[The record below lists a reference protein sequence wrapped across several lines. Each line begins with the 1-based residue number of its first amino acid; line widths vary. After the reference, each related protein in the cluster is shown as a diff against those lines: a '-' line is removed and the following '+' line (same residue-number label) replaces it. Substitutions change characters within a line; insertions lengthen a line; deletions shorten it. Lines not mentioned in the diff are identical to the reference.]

1 MIFASA
7 LLAPLA
13 FAHGQTHSELTPEL
27 AAERAAEPEHTQSTN
42 DTTLA
47 QFNDSLK
54 VFINQINVRVAMGYG
69 ERSSI
74 IRGTDPLSFY
84 VLPDVSYY
92 GEKFFFDNGMLGYSI
107 KQSRRHEV
115 SIFTK
120 LNTEFSYFTDSITGY
135 WFGDAYSGGLSSTSM
150 QPSGGW
156 GDFTDDEEILPN
168 VDNVAK
174 RAWAID
180 AGVRVDYYPA
190 DRTHVGLA
198 VQQDIRNKHNGYSA
212 ALMVSQGVPTGLG
225 NFQVKGELT
234 YKSDKLVDYYYGI
247 SSRDNV
253 APIYHYR
260 GKAVLQPAVS
270 LHWQYPL
277 REHLSLVSSA
287 RVMWLGDGVADSPLV
302 TKDTTTTFFLGVSYA
317 F

>member
-1 MIFASA
+1 MFELTANTYRKFLCTSA
-7 LLAPLA
+7 LLSVLACAPVSA
-13 FAHGQTHSELTPEL
+13 SEPL
-27 AAERAAEPEHTQSTN
+27 AAEQQAD
-42 DTTLA
+42 DTHSALE

-74 IRGTDPLSFY
+74 VRGTGPLAFY

-115 SIFTK
+115 SVFTK

-135 WFGDAYSGGLSSTSM
+135 WFGDAYSGGLSTTNM
-150 QPSGGW
+150 QPNGGW
-156 GDFTDDEEILPN
+156 DEQQPN
-168 VDNVAK
+168 VDNIAK
-174 RAWAID
+174 RRWAID

-190 DRTHVGLA
+190 ERTHVGLA
-198 VQQDIRNKHNGYSA
+198 LLQDVSNKHQGHSA
-212 ALMVSQGVPTGLG
+212 SLMVSHGLPTVLG

-234 YKSDKLVDYYYGI
+234 YKSQDLVDYYYGI

-260 GKAVLQPAVS
+260 GKAVVQPAVS
-270 LHWQYPL
+270 LHWHYPL
-277 REHLSLVSSA
+277 SENLSLVSSA
-287 RVMWLGDGVADSPLV
+287 RVMWLDDGVADSPLV
-302 TKDTTTTFFLGVSYA
+302 TKDNTTTFFMGVSYA